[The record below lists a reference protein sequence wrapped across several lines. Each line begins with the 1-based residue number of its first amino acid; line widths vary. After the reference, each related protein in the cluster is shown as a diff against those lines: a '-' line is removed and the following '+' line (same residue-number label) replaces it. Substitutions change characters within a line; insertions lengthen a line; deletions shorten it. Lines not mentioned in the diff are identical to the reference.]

1 MDYFF
6 SQILLDL
13 QKRIST
19 EVPEIQFID
28 QDLGQLGQVGDNGRP
43 PISYPAVLIDFPD
56 SDYTNLA
63 DGAQLGAVPVS
74 FQLIFD
80 NYSQTWH
87 KAPEPVRKK
96 GFEYLNTEQ
105 KLHNCLQNWHE
116 KYFTP
121 LMRTKVKSQNN
132 NDLGLRV
139 RQLVYTTEYEDY
151 STIDEEFKEIE
162 FSFKGSLNND

>member
-43 PISYPAVLIDFPD
+43 PISDPAVLIDFPD

-63 DGAQLGAVPVS
+63 DGAQLGAVPIS

-87 KAPEPVRKK
+87 KAPETVRKK
-96 GFEYLNTEQ
+96 LAGVNPFNINEA
-105 KLHNCLQNWHE
+105 
-116 KYFTP
+116 
-121 LMRTKVKSQNN
+121 
-132 NDLGLRV
+132 LGIQETVFPEVPFKIL
-139 RQLVYTTEYEDY
+139 Y
-151 STIDEEFKEIE
+151 STKAEI
-162 FSFKGSLNND
+162 KKAAV